1 MAFNGSSAMSSMAFA
16 CVSWTCYAY
25 NLASKGFGKPVRA
38 WISMRSFEDF
48 SAWKAAAETP
58 PAKQEKLGDTRVD
71 GL

>member
-1 MAFNGSSAMSSMAFA
+1 MH
-16 CVSWTCYAY
+16 
-25 NLASKGFGKPVRA
+25 NLASKGFGKPVRT